1 MTKRIII
8 ILTFLFTLLLA
19 FNKIIPI
26 DFKLINL
33 NNKTIDVTLIYG
45 DKEKQVNLPLGTTF
59 SYLNIKDKTISLD
72 YILGDGEIYYIY
84 NNDEEKVSINNGDI
98 EELITLPGI
107 GVKTAQNIIDYRND
121 YGLFE
126 NINEIKRVKGI
137 GEKKYE
143 QIKEYIIL

>member
-26 DFKLINL
+26 DFKLIDL
-33 NNKTIDVTLIYG
+33 NNKTIDVTLICG

-84 NNDEEKVSINNGDI
+84 NNDDEKVSINNGDI
-98 EELITLPGI
+98 GELITLPGI
-107 GVKTAQNIIDYRND
+107 GVKIAQNIIDYRND

>member
-26 DFKLINL
+26 DFKLIDL

-72 YILGDGEIYYIY
+72 YILGDSEIYYIY

-107 GVKTAQNIIDYRND
+107 GVKIAQNIIDYRND

>member
-19 FNKIIPI
+19 FYKIIPI
-26 DFKLINL
+26 DFKLIDL

-107 GVKTAQNIIDYRND
+107 GVKIAQNIINYRND

>member
-26 DFKLINL
+26 DFKLIDL

-45 DKEKQVNLPLGTTF
+45 DKEKHVNLPLGTTF

-107 GVKTAQNIIDYRND
+107 GVKIAQNIIDYRND